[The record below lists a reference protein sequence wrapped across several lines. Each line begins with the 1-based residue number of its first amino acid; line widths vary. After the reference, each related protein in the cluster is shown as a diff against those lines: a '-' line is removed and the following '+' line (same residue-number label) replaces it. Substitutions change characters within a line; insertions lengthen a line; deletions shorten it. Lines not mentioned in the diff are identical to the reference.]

1 MKNFLIFIFIEFT
14 LGQVFYPNQTKIFYR
29 YYDNTNEV
37 HQICTINIDGTNL
50 AVLTNSNNNNSL
62 NLTYQNMIISNSMD
76 KIFFV
81 SPDSNDFTQIFSMD
95 LNGENIFQITYGN
108 FNHRRPQ
115 ICPNNNLFSYIYN
128 NSDESNFSCIVE
140 LDFDTT
146 GIVYDTIQCGYYEE
160 WDRVSF
166 SSDGSKIVFTDFFD
180 GDSSIEIYH
189 KNLITEELSKITNN
203 YKDESNPQFS
213 PDDAKIYFNRF
224 GNPYQGGEV
233 GLFEIDLTNLNED
246 PISSGYTMISSIFI
260 SEPKYLLERG
270 SPPGN
275 SLDLLSYNYNTGE
288 LIELIQ
294 TTIMDNRF
302 GSQVALDRNMLEKI
316 IFLNTNS
323 TSIFDFDFEMRIAK
337 SDVNGN
343 NIVYLTDFYDS
354 IDEFIIYQGDV
365 YCLGDVDNDGS
376 FLDQD
381 ISLIELI
388 ILDNLNYTT
397 VADFNFDNNINLFD
411 LLLHIDKVNHNNPLN
426 FLDCL

>member
-1 MKNFLIFIFIEFT
+1 
-14 LGQVFYPNQTKIFYR
+14 
-29 YYDNTNEV
+29 
-37 HQICTINIDGTNL
+37 
-50 AVLTNSNNNNSL
+50 
-62 NLTYQNMIISNSMD
+62 
-76 KIFFV
+76 
-81 SPDSNDFTQIFSMD
+81 
-95 LNGENIFQITYGN
+95 
-108 FNHRRPQ
+108 
-115 ICPNNNLFSYIYN
+115 LFSYIYN

-213 PDDAKIYFNRF
+213 PDNAKIYFNRF

-233 GLFEIDLTNLNED
+233 GLFEIDLINLNED

-354 IDEFIIYQGDV
+354 IDEFMIYQGDV

-411 LLLHIDKVNHNNPLN
+411 LLLHIDKVYHNNPLN